1 MMRYALLPALL
12 AIQAVSQAAI
22 PAASPAD
29 PARTPQAVAKGNQL
43 DEIVVRGTRLSEL
56 RSGIVAAEN
65 RFYSRYNELNTIR
78 DFEISCIMDAPT
90 GQKKKV
96 RRCRTG
102 LEVRARTEEA
112 EDILGSLQR
121 SSSILPDPVGGGNP
135 RDAVA
140 ASTTNID
147 VLGPYQKR
155 AEQFRQHFL
164 DLVNSN
170 PDLRALLDER
180 EARQAVYDKELA
192 RRSSGRVVTW

>member
-1 MMRYALLPALL
+1 VRHCGLFAALVTLHVGAFAAVPDAL
-12 AIQAVSQAAI
+12 S
-22 PAASPAD
+22 AASAQPSESA
-29 PARTPQAVAKGNQL
+29 AKGNEI

-56 RSGIVAAEN
+56 RSGIIAAEN

-112 EDILGSLQR
+112 EDILNSLQR
-121 SSSILPDPVGGGNP
+121 STSTIGGG
-135 RDAVA
+135 DVA
-140 ASTTNID
+140 SRTTNVDIMS
-147 VLGPYQKR
+147 LHLTR
-155 AEQFRQHFL
+155 EEQFRQHFL
-164 DLVNSN
+164 QLVNN
-170 PDLRALLDER
+170 HADLRALLDER

-192 RRSSGRVVTW
+192 RRSSGRLVTW

>member
-1 MMRYALLPALL
+1 
-12 AIQAVSQAAI
+12 V
-22 PAASPAD
+22 PAAVPA
-29 PARTPQAVAKGNQL
+29 AAAKGNEL

-121 SSSILPDPVGGGNP
+121 ASSTIGGG
-135 RDAVA
+135 DAVA
-140 ASTTNID
+140 ARTTNVDIM
-147 VLGPYQKR
+147 GQHQTR
-155 AEQFRQHFL
+155 EEQFRQHFL
-164 DLVNSN
+164 RLVNTN

-180 EARQAVYDKELA
+180 EARQAVYEKELA
-192 RRSSGRVVTW
+192 RRSSGRLVTW

>member
-1 MMRYALLPALL
+1 MIRYALLPALL
-12 AIQAVSQAAI
+12 VIQAVSQGAI
-22 PAASPAD
+22 PSAPA
-29 PARTPQAVAKGNQL
+29 ARTTPSTEATTKGNEL

-56 RSGIVAAEN
+56 RSGIIAAEN

-112 EDILGSLQR
+112 EDVLNSLQR
-121 SSSILPDPVGGGNP
+121 SASTIGGG
-135 RDAVA
+135 DVA
-140 ASTTNID
+140 SRTTNID
-147 VLGPYQKR
+147 IMSLHLTR
-155 AEQFRQHFL
+155 EEQFRQHFL
-164 DLVNSN
+164 QLVNN
-170 PDLRALLDER
+170 HADLRALLDER

-192 RRSSGRVVTW
+192 RRSSGRLVTW

>member
-1 MMRYALLPALL
+1 MNRLLLPALL
-12 AIQAVSQAAI
+12 TLNAIAFAAV
-22 PAASPAD
+22 P
-29 PARTPQAVAKGNQL
+29 PARPTEPAQIPEIAAESNEL

-112 EDILGSLQR
+112 EDILTSLQR
-121 SSSILPDPVGGGNP
+121 SASMIGGQ
-135 RDAVA
+135 DAVA
-140 ASTTNID
+140 SRTTNVDIMS
-147 VLGPYQKR
+147 LHQKR
-155 AEQFRQHFL
+155 EEQFRQHFL
-164 DLVNSN
+164 QLVNTHA
-170 PDLRALLDER
+170 DLRALLDER

-192 RRSSGRVVTW
+192 RRSSGRLVTW